1 MARSTKGLYKRGSV
15 WWMTYR
21 DALGQ
26 QRFESCKTSNKAEA
40 EKRLVERRKEALE
53 GVLPTQAFKPVSL
66 DQLFDDYLKYVAHQR
81 GVATKRY
88 HVAHFKRILGNLPI
102 HALTVKVLEDYRH
115 MRRQEGVGPATIN
128 KELATIKHALTK
140 AVAWKMVRKDIRQ
153 DLKEVQKEKEPP
165 GRLRYLEDEAEA
177 QKIIQ
182 YCHGSFQAL
191 VITTLYTGMRRGEVL
206 NLTWDQVDLKQ
217 GVIRLTQTKNGE
229 ARDLPI
235 NETVRSV
242 LAGLRTRIDVP
253 WVFHDEEGH
262 KFPDTRKR
270 FEWACK
276 QAKVTDFHFHDL
288 RHTFASW
295 LVMRGTPI
303 ATISE
308 LLGHKSLSMT
318 MRYAHL
324 SPAHKAEAVRS
335 LDKNLT
341 IKSKIEVTGDCVVVA
356 V

>member
-1 MARSTKGLYKRGSV
+1 M
-15 WWMTYR
+15 WWMTYF
-21 DALGQ
+21 DAVGKQ
-26 QRFESCKTSNKAEA
+26 HWESCKTSNKAEA
-40 EKRLVERRKEALE
+40 EKRLVDRRREAIE
-53 GVLPTQAFKPVSL
+53 GILPTKAFKAVPL
-66 DQLFDDYLKYVAHQR
+66 DELFDEYLKHVAHQR
-81 GVATKRY
+81 GVQTKRY
-88 HVAHFKRILGNLPI
+88 HVAHFKRILGNPPI
-102 HALTVKVLEDYRH
+102 HSLTVKVLEDYRQT
-115 MRRQEGVGPATIN
+115 RRSEKIGPATIN

-153 DLKEVQKEKEPP
+153 DLKDVQKEKEPP
-165 GRLRYLEDEAEA
+165 GRLRYLADAAEA

-182 YCHGSFQAL
+182 HCHGNFKAL

-206 NLTWDQVDLKQ
+206 NLTWEQVDLKQ
-217 GVIRLTQTKNGE
+217 GMIRLTQTKNGE
-229 ARDLPI
+229 ARDIPI
-235 NETVRSV
+235 NETVRLV

-253 WVFHDEEGH
+253 WVFHAEDGD

-276 QAKVTDFHFHDL
+276 EAKITDLHFHDL

-303 ATISE
+303 ATVSE
-308 LLGHKSLSMT
+308 LLGHKSISMT

-324 SPAHKAEAVRS
+324 SPAHKAQAVRS
-335 LDKNLT
+335 LDWKDSEKEKLHDKNMT
-341 IKSKIEVTGDCVVVA
+341 IEAKVGEKGNQVKAA